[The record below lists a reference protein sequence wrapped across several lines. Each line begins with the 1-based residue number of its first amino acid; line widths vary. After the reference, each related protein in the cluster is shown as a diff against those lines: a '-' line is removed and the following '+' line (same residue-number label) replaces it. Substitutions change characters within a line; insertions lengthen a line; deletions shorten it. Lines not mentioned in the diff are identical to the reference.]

1 MCHYHSKTS
10 SRVKLHFRTAR
21 RTAKRLSHLSP
32 INSVRN
38 SKQQAQTA
46 RQRTDDSDTERFA
59 KRHRVRCSRQD
70 RPTLAAFF
78 LLLLHE
84 LKPCDQRCH
93 GSDHTTAKMDSSKLG
108 RRCGLDEAA
117 PMIATVGL
125 GAKMSYILEV
135 EGRKVGKLYTHK
147 EAISLTKKLTRRGY
161 SVTITHDSALSQS
174 PQLDDRRFASSL
186 ECQQRCNR
194 NQCICSP

>member
-1 MCHYHSKTS
+1 MCQYHSKTT

-21 RTAKRLSHLSP
+21 RTAKRLSHLSA
-32 INSVRN
+32 INSVRHCE
-38 SKQQAQTA
+38 QTS
-46 RQRTDDSDTERFA
+46 QPTSQSTDDSHAQRFA
-59 KRHRVRCSRQD
+59 ERHRVRCSRQD

-78 LLLLHE
+78 LLLLHKF
-84 LKPCDQRCH
+84 KPCDQRCH

-117 PMIATVGL
+117 PTIAAVAF

-161 SVTITHDSALSQS
+161 SVTLTHDSVLSQS
-174 PQLDDRRFASSL
+174 PQLDDRRFVSSL

-194 NQCICSP
+194 SQCISSP